1 MVDFEAHVN
10 AVYQVAVRDDYQ
22 LELGNITDEVNTFE
36 AFFKYFHFIFMIL
49 ITRMLGN
56 TCVRLM
62 LALGVKQGNPSSKPG
77 VTRPPTISLEL

>member
-36 AFFKYFHFIFMIL
+36 PFFKHFHFIFMIL

-77 VTRPPTISLEL
+77 VTINNFT